1 MKNIEDNLNKSI
13 EEETELVN
21 KISLFKYVI
30 LYVPLLFLMF
40 AATNLIGSMLF
51 KNVVFDW
58 WLIGV
63 QAIAFSIFFRIFH
76 GIRKLINKN

>member
-1 MKNIEDNLNKSI
+1 MKNIENNLNKSI

-21 KISLFKYVI
+21 KISLFKYVV

-51 KNVVFDW
+51 ENVIFDW
-58 WLIGV
+58 RLIGV